1 MKNKIVTIILGIA
14 LLLSAGGNIYL
25 VKTMTDAKGEV
36 NALSD
41 QLVTANNQIADLQEQ
56 LTDLSALQAQ
66 VNDLQGQLTQS
77 NTQIE
82 NLETT
87 IAENNTTISDLEE
100 QLAEQEQLLSES
112 QEQTQ
117 PLINQSATNTGTTST
132 SNTQTEQPSANP
144 ENTPTDNVS
153 NQGDGRDNSTNP
165 GLVTEPNGDVH
176 PQVGHRWD
184 DNDPSFPVYEGPK
197 EGYNWNNAL
206 GYVPSNGGTGT
217 TQTGNDMAGD
227 QSACVFDENGNCTVH
242 QHSGY

>member
-1 MKNKIVTIILGIA
+1 MKSKIVTIILGIA

-25 VKTMTDAKGEV
+25 VKTMTDTKEKV
-36 NALSD
+36 NALNG
-41 QLVTANNQIADLQEQ
+41 QLVTADNQIADLQEQ
-56 LTDLSALQAQ
+56 LTNLSALQVQ

-82 NLETT
+82 SLETT

-100 QLAEQEQLLSES
+100 QLAEQERLLN
-112 QEQTQ
+112 EQSTLT
-117 PLINQSATNTGTTST
+117 PQSDVQQGNDT
-132 SNTQTEQPSANP
+132 PVANP
-144 ENTPTDNVS
+144 ENTPTDNNS

-184 DNDPSFPVYEGPK
+184 DNNPDFPVYEGPK

-206 GYVPSNGGTGT
+206 GYVPSNGGTGVT
-217 TQTGNDMAGD
+217 VTGTMDSD
-227 QSACVFDENGNCTVH
+227 KRPCEYDENGNCTIH
-242 QHSGY
+242 EHSGY